1 MRAIAVLSVVAFHIG
16 LAGVPGGFVGVDIFF
31 VISGYLITDLIRREL
46 ERNGDFSFVAF
57 YGRRLRRLAPA
68 MIVVALC
75 TAALAYFLLLPD
87 DQNKLGRQIR
97 AVALISANH
106 HFLKHAFDYFDLGA
120 DTKPLLHTWSLAVE
134 EQFYLVW
141 PLLLFGV
148 YRVGRAVAFRRR
160 VLLAMLAALFAASF
174 AYCVWLSV
182 KNGPAAFYLMATRAW
197 EFAIGGALC
206 LIPAKAGGH
215 RIATFAGAAGLAL
228 LAASIT
234 LINEGML
241 FPGYVALLPVL
252 GTALVLQAG
261 ALDRANP
268 VSRLLAM
275 NPWRSIGLVSYGW
288 YLWHWPLLA
297 LARYWSFG
305 ERVLWRDFL
314 LAGPLALALAWL
326 TYRFIE
332 QPIRLGAAP
341 WLRDRREVIK
351 RVLLVSFGIWLL
363 GTLSM
368 ELPAR
373 WPWPGQHAVIAA
385 RHDAMAMPKACDMPA
400 KGIPLAPPSACTFGQ
415 HGTAPQVL
423 VWGDSHAD
431 HLMPMLD
438 EQATKRGL
446 TLLRRVY
453 HGCPPTPGAVPAG
466 EGAVRTWCLNFAQAV
481 QAEIDSLTQTGL
493 RGVIIGARWRGYTAG
508 QHVAQRE
515 KLGLLEATSPAV
527 SGSLGAGAWRAGE
540 GALTH
545 AASLQVMERSLES
558 ELARLT
564 RLGLRVLIVLPAP
577 EFHYPPPECLQRM
590 PAAQCDVSR
599 AAAEAARS
607 EIRAAL
613 TRAAAN
619 KADVRLWDPLV
630 PLCGDSVC
638 AAANSAGLARY
649 QDRDHLTAS
658 TARTLG
664 ASFEASL
671 QWLAGEDATP

>member
-16 LAGVPGGFVGVDIFF
+16 LAGLPGGFVGVDIFF

-46 ERNGDFSFVAF
+46 ERSGDFSFVAF

-68 MIVVALC
+68 MIVVAVC

-97 AVALISANH
+97 SVALISANH

-148 YRVGRAVAFRRR
+148 YRIGKAVATRRNA
-160 VLLAMLAALFAASF
+160 LLAMLAALFAASF
-174 AYCVWLSV
+174 AYCLWLSA

-197 EFAIGGALC
+197 EFAVGGALC
-206 LIPAKAGGH
+206 LIPARTSSRG
-215 RIATFAGAAGLAL
+215 IATLAGAAGLAL
-228 LAASIT
+228 LAASVT

-252 GTALVLQAG
+252 GTALVLLAG

-275 NPWRSIGLVSYGW
+275 NPWRSIGLISYGW

-305 ERVLWRDFL
+305 ERLLWRDFL

-341 WLRDRREVIK
+341 WLRDRRQAIK
-351 RVLLVSFGIWLL
+351 RILLVSFGIWLL

-373 WPWPGQHAVIAA
+373 WPWPGQGAVIAA

-400 KGIPLAPPSACTFGQ
+400 TGIPLAPPAACLFGRPDA
-415 HGTAPQVL
+415 APQVV

-438 EQATKRGL
+438 EQGKTMGL

-466 EGAVRTWCLNFAQAV
+466 EGAVRTWCLNFSQAV
-481 QAEIDSLTQTGL
+481 QAEINALAQTGL

-508 QHVAQRE
+508 QHGAQRE
-515 KLGLLEATSPAV
+515 KLGLLDATAPAV
-527 SGSLGAGAWRAGE
+527 TGSLSAGAWRTGE
-540 GALTH
+540 GELTH
-545 AASLQVMERSLES
+545 AASLQVMEKALED
-558 ELARLT
+558 ELARMAG
-564 RLGLRVLIVLPAP
+564 LGLRVLIVLPAP

-599 AAAEAARS
+599 AEADAARS
-607 EIRAAL
+607 SIRAVIE
-613 TRAAAN
+613 RAATN
-619 KADVRLWDPLV
+619 KPNVRLWDPLV
-630 PLCGDSVC
+630 QLCDGSVC
-638 AAANSAGLARY
+638 AATNSAGRARY

-664 ASFEASL
+664 ASFQASL
-671 QWLAGEDATP
+671 QWLAGDDATP